1 MARLLRQRWR
11 GSGGDGEE
19 PRPSSV
25 RGDSPPTADLITALS
40 RRYARCAAWD
50 RRRVVAGRLHSG
62 WRWSPSPLEELP
74 PPLLPPP
81 SLVSSSMC
89 EGVERDYSPTLQI
102 FRMQTK
108 VLPKFDVLIL
118 ELSSLANV

>member
-81 SLVSSSMC
+81 SLVSSSM
-89 EGVERDYSPTLQI
+89 I